1 MIAKTIDYVE
11 DICPVT
17 EFRSDINAM
26 LQKTKQTHR
35 PIILTQHGKSTA
47 VVVDIADYQRMV
59 EKAEL
64 AEDIRIAK
72 KQIKEGKVYTTA
84 QARER
89 IMKRFNNA

>member
-72 KQIKEGKVYTTA
+72 EQIKEGKVYTTA

>member
-1 MIAKTIDYVE
+1 MLAKTIDYID

-26 LQKTKQTHR
+26 IQRTKTTHR

-59 EKAEL
+59 EKTEL

-72 KQIKEGKVYTTA
+72 QQIKEGKTYTTA
-84 QARER
+84 QAKER
-89 IMKRFNNA
+89 IMKRFKNA

>member
-1 MIAKTIDYVE
+1 MNTTNIDYVK

-26 LQKTKQTHR
+26 IQRTKSTHR
-35 PIILTQHGKSTA
+35 PIVLTQHGKSTA
-47 VVVDIADYQRMV
+47 VVIDIADYQRMV

-72 KQIKEGKVYTTA
+72 QQIKEGKFYTTA
-84 QARER
+84 QAKER
-89 IMKRFNNA
+89 IMKRFKNA

>member
-1 MIAKTIDYVE
+1 MHTTTIDYIN

-26 LQKTKQTHR
+26 IQRTKQTHR
-35 PIILTQHGKSTA
+35 PIVLTQHGKSTA
-47 VVVDIADYQRMV
+47 VVIDIADYQRMV

-72 KQIKEGKVYTTA
+72 QQIKEGKVYTTA
-84 QARER
+84 QAKER
-89 IMKRFNNA
+89 IMKRFKNA

>member
-1 MIAKTIDYVE
+1 MHMTTIDYIN

-26 LQKTKQTHR
+26 IQRTKQTHR
-35 PIILTQHGKSTA
+35 PIVLTQHGKSTA
-47 VVVDIADYQRMV
+47 VVIDIADYQRMV

-72 KQIKEGKVYTTA
+72 QQIKEGKVYTTA
-84 QARER
+84 QAKER
-89 IMKRFNNA
+89 IMKRFKNA